1 MSENR
6 DAIELADET
15 VLTEI
20 TIQPDGRVY
29 VFGASRE
36 VLEVLDLISPHDS
49 RLRAILAIPMRS
61 DDSAL
66 GTMQ

>member
-1 MSENR
+1 MSVDR
-6 DAIELADET
+6 DANIFAEET
-15 VLTEI
+15 ALTEI

-49 RLRAILAIPMRS
+49 RLRAILDCTRHVG
-61 DDSAL
+61 
-66 GTMQ
+66 GTIK